1 VYLYRS
7 WRVSVCG
14 GVWRRRGR
22 QGGSGASG
30 PAPGGGAG
38 RARAAPPHHVHE
50 ENTWPIGHVEK
61 LGSPVGAAV
70 GGNKSVDAEGV
81 DKRRTHMGTGV
92 TSYMETS
99 VNQLP

>member
-1 VYLYRS
+1 MAYGD
-7 WRVSVCG
+7 G
-14 GVWRRRGR
+14 GGGRAAAGPAAQR
-22 QGGSGASG
+22 QGGARG
-30 PAPGGGAG
+30 
-38 RARAAPPHHVHE
+38 ARAQPHPITFTRKTHGQFA
-50 ENTWPIGHVEK
+50 IGHVEK

-81 DKRRTHMGTGV
+81 DKMRTHMGTGV